1 MPYTQR
7 HALTTPFAPS
17 EAEQTLYEHIS
28 AYLQRDVSYG
38 FPQQQKHLV
47 ALVLRK
53 LLASS
58 TVAVVATLQ
67 AIRSRL
73 QKLLDTQSIDE
84 DWLEH
89 LLDDDDLETDLL
101 DAAETRPSHRPIRRA
116 LLSLPPLT
124 LPCSK
129 PSWPSWTSTWHW
141 PPRCTR
147 TKNPTPC
154 SVRWRKALSA
164 RPQWARRARR

>member
-1 MPYTQR
+1 MLEYQPYTQR

-28 AYLQRDVSYG
+28 AYLQRDFSYD

-67 AIRSRL
+67 ATGRGCKS
-73 QKLLDTQSIDE
+73 
-84 DWLEH
+84 
-89 LLDDDDLETDLL
+89 
-101 DAAETRPSHRPIRRA
+101 
-116 LLSLPPLT
+116 
-124 LPCSK
+124 C
-129 PSWPSWTSTWHW
+129 WTPKASTKTGWNI
-141 PPRCTR
+141 C
-147 TKNPTPC
+147 
-154 SVRWRKALSA
+154 
-164 RPQWARRARR
+164 